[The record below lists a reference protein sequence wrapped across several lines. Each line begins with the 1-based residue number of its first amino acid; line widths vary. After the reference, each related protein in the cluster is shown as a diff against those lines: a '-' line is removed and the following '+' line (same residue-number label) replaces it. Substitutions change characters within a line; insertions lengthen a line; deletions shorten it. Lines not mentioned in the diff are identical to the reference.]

1 VNAWTPNSMVSAW
14 PGGFYAV
21 VAAED
26 NTTLNL
32 QPSTTGNSVSAGGG
46 VNANGTGQ
54 VKLNE
59 GDILVVYGN
68 SDMTGTIIKADKPI
82 EGFGGHKCTQ
92 IPPGACDHL
101 EEASLPIEALAK
113 EYVIAPTAQ
122 FPNPTL
128 DKPQYVRII
137 ASEDNTTLV
146 FEPDQPV
153 AKTLAKAGDFVQL
166 ASSVAHFKVTADKK
180 VMVTQYMVG
189 QSANTGNSDPA
200 FVTAIPV
207 EQFRTNYLIFAATSW
222 QANFVDVI
230 APTGASVQIDGVT
243 INAWKGIGNSG
254 FAVAHVQLSNAGN
267 GNHTVVADK
276 KVGISVYGVQN
287 YGSYW
292 YPGGTDLT
300 LIPQ

>member
-1 VNAWTPNSMVSAW
+1 M
-14 PGGFYAV
+14 
-21 VAAED
+21 
-26 NTTLNL
+26 
-32 QPSTTGNSVSAGGG
+32 
-46 VNANGTGQ
+46 
-54 VKLNE
+54 
-59 GDILVVYGN
+59 
-68 SDMTGTIIKADKPI
+68 
-82 EGFGGHKCTQ
+82 
-92 IPPGACDHL
+92 
-101 EEASLPIEALAK
+101 
-113 EYVIAPTAQ
+113 
-122 FPNPTL
+122 
-128 DKPQYVRII
+128 
-137 ASEDNTTLV
+137 
-146 FEPDQPV
+146 
-153 AKTLAKAGDFVQL
+153 QL

-230 APTGASVQIDGVT
+230 APTGASVQIDGVAV
-243 INAWKGIGNSG
+243 NAWKGIGNSG